1 MVENIDEIL
10 GKAIAKLT
18 EMYGD
23 DFEFEEGD
31 EFVFSLNNG
40 ALMLSYNNGIKI
52 KIMLDTVIP
61 LDMDLD
67 LKGDEGSEQR
77 KTN

>member
-1 MVENIDEIL
+1 MAENINEIL
-10 GKAIAKLT
+10 EKATAKLK

-23 DFEFEEGD
+23 DFKFEEGD

-40 ALMLSYNNGIKI
+40 ALMLSYDDGIKI

-61 LDMDLD
+61 LDMDFD
-67 LKGDEGSEQR
+67 LKGGEE
-77 KTN
+77 

>member
-10 GKAIAKLT
+10 EKATAKLK

-23 DFEFEEGD
+23 DFKFEEGD

-40 ALMLSYNNGIKI
+40 ALMLSYDDGIKI
-52 KIMLDTVIP
+52 TVMLDTVIP

-67 LKGDEGSEQR
+67 LKGGDG
-77 KTN
+77 